1 MTTVEINTT
10 DIVSFLK
17 KPRAAFTKAD
27 IKRFVKAQRIR
38 HVNFMY
44 AGGDGRLKT
53 LNFILHS
60 DEYLDEILS
69 CGERVDGSSLFSYI
83 EASSSD
89 LYVMPRFSTAFVD
102 PFAELPTLCLLCSFF
117 NKDGEP
123 LASSPEYTL
132 AKACEVFRKD
142 TGLEFQAMGEL
153 EYYVIAPDPKSFPAK
168 DQRGY
173 HESAPFAKFGEFR
186 QKCMLAIAQSGG
198 TVKYGHS
205 EVGNFS
211 QDGLVYEQNEVEFLP
226 CDAVEAA
233 NQLVVAKW
241 IIRNMGAKYGYDVT
255 FAPKITVGK
264 AGSGLHIHMR
274 LMKNGRNQMLKN
286 GVVSDTAKRAIA
298 GMMRLAPSITAFGNA
313 NPTSY
318 LRLVPHQEAPTNV
331 CWGDRNR
338 SVLVRVPLGWAGRTD
353 MCRQAN
359 PKETASAYDTRQK
372 QTVEMRSPDASA
384 NVYLL
389 MAALCVACRHGF
401 ALKDGL
407 SVADSTYV
415 NVNIHRKENAKLLAS
430 LATLPDSCWASAE
443 TLARQRAVY
452 EEKGVFSPATIDG
465 VIADLKAFDDRSL
478 RARVTKS
485 PKAMAELVREFFHC
499 G

>member
-1 MTTVEINTT
+1 MTTVELNTT
-10 DIVSFLK
+10 DIVAFLK
-17 KPRAAFTKAD
+17 KPRAKFTKAD
-27 IKRFVKAQRIR
+27 IKRFIKAQGIR

-53 LNFILHS
+53 LNFIVT
-60 DEYLDEILS
+60 DEDYLDEILT

-89 LYVMPRFSTAFVD
+89 LYVVPRYASAFVD

-123 LASSPEYTL
+123 LESSPEYTL
-132 AKACEVFRKD
+132 KKACDAFKKA

-168 DQRGY
+168 DQKGY

-186 QKCMLAIAQSGG
+186 QKCMLAIAQAGG
-198 TVKYGHS
+198 RIKYGHS
-205 EVGNFS
+205 EVGNFT
-211 QDGLVYEQNEVEFLP
+211 QDGLIYEQNEVEFLP
-226 CDAVEAA
+226 CDAQDAA
-233 NQLVVAKW
+233 NQLTIAKW
-241 IIRNMGAKYGYDVT
+241 MIRNMGAKYGYDVT

-274 LMKNGRNQMLKN
+274 IMKNGANQMLKN
-286 GVVSDTAKRAIA
+286 GVISDTAKRAIA
-298 GMMRLAPSITAFGNA
+298 GMMKLAPSITAFGNM

-338 SVLVRVPLGWAGRTD
+338 SVLVRVPLGWAGKTD
-353 MCRQAN
+353 LCKQAN
-359 PKETASAYDTRQK
+359 PLETQSKYDTHQK

-389 MAALCVACRHGF
+389 MAGLAVACRYGF
-401 ALKDGL
+401 SLKDGVK
-407 SVADSTYV
+407 VANDTYV
-415 NVNIHRKENAKLLAS
+415 NVNIHKKENAKLLS
-430 LATLPDSCWASAE
+430 TLATLPDSCAASADCLE
-443 TLARQRAVY
+443 KQRAIY
-452 EEKGVFSPATIDG
+452 EEKGVFSKAMIDG
-465 VIADLKAFDDRSL
+465 IVAQLKAFDDRSL
-478 RARVTKS
+478 RAKVSKS
-485 PKAMAELVREFFHC
+485 KAAMAELVKTYFHC

>member
-1 MTTVEINTT
+1 MDAAEINTT

-17 KPRAAFTKAD
+17 KPRAAFTKGD
-27 IKRFVKAQRIR
+27 IKKFVKAKGIR

-44 AGGDGRLKT
+44 AAGDGRLKT

-60 DEYLDEILS
+60 EAYLDEILS
-69 CGERVDGSSLFSYI
+69 CGERVDGSSLFTTI

-89 LYVMPRFSTAFVD
+89 LYVIPRYSTAFVD

-132 AKACEVFRKD
+132 RKACDVFTRE

-153 EYYVIAPDPKSFPAK
+153 EYYVIAPDPKTFPAK

-186 QKCMLAIAQSGG
+186 QKCMLAIAQAGG

-205 EVGNFS
+205 EVGNFA

-226 CDAVEAA
+226 CDAVDAA

-241 IIRNMGAKYGYDVT
+241 IIRNMGAKCGYDVT

-286 GVVSDTAKRAIA
+286 GAVSDTAKRAIA
-298 GMMRLAPSITAFGNA
+298 GMMKLAPSITAFGNA

-353 MCRQAN
+353 MCHQAN
-359 PKETASAYDTRQK
+359 PNETASAYDTRQK

-401 ALKDGL
+401 SLKDGVK
-407 SVADSTYV
+407 VADATYV
-415 NVNIHRKENAKLLAS
+415 NVNIHKKENAKLLAS

-443 TLARQRAVY
+443 TLAAQRAVY
-452 EEKGVFSPATIDG
+452 EEKGVFSATTIDG
-465 VIADLKAFDDRSL
+465 TIAGLKAFDDRAL
-478 RARVTKS
+478 REKVTKS